1 MRLRQHQLEALEN
14 LANGKVLCG
23 SVGSGKSLTA
33 VAYWYTTICGGGL
46 IPLVPRRSHIPCYV
60 VTTAKKRNDREWD
73 LEFARVGVDRSD
85 ENGDAHVISWNEI
98 RKVENVA
105 GAFFIFDEQRA
116 SGSGKWAKTFIRIA
130 RRNRWIMLSATPG
143 DVWLDYIPLFVANG
157 FYKNRTEFIRRHVVF
172 DNFAKFPKVQRYLE
186 TGVLENYRRQILVD
200 MPVERHT
207 VRIRRSIHVK
217 HDEELYSQISK
228 TRFDPWKDEP
238 VQNAGGLCYLF
249 RRVVN
254 DDSRRYAAVLD
265 VLKRHPRVVIFY
277 NFDYEL
283 ERLRGLAKD
292 GFSISEYSGHRHD
305 PVPEGKSWVYLVQ
318 YTSGAEG
325 WNCTTSDTMVFYSL
339 NYSYRVVEQA
349 EGRIDRLNTPYSKL
363 FYYRLVSNSPI
374 DRAIQDAISRKKAFN
389 ERAFIGLKS

>member
-1 MRLRQHQLEALEN
+1 MRLRQHQLEALGN

-60 VTTAKKRNDREWD
+60 VTTAKKRNDKEWD

-98 RKVENVA
+98 YKVANVTN
-105 GAFFIFDEQRA
+105 AFFIFDEQRA
-116 SGSGKWAKTFIRIA
+116 SGSGKWARAFIRIA
-130 RRNRWIMLSATPG
+130 RRNQWIMLSATPG

-157 FYKNRTEFIRRHVVF
+157 FYKNRTDFIRRHVVF
-172 DNFAKFPKVQRYLE
+172 NNFAKFPQVERYLE
-186 TGVLENYRRQILVD
+186 TGVLERYRRQILVD

-217 HDEELYSQISK
+217 HDEELYSRISK
-228 TRFDPWKDEP
+228 TRFDPWRDEP

-254 DDSRRYAAVLD
+254 DDSRRYAAVID
-265 VLKRHPRVVIFY
+265 ILKRHPRVVIFY

-283 ERLRGLAKD
+283 ERLRGLEKD
-292 GFSISEYSGHRHD
+292 GFSVSEYNGYRHD
-305 PVPEGKSWVYLVQ
+305 PVPEGESWIYLVQ
-318 YTSGAEG
+318 YMSGAEG

-374 DRAIQDAISRKKAFN
+374 DRAIQDAISRKKVFN
-389 ERAFIGLKS
+389 ERAFIGL

>member
-33 VAYWYTTICGGGL
+33 VAYWYMTICGGGL

-73 LEFARVGVDRSD
+73 LEFARVGVDRND

-98 RKVENVA
+98 HKLENVT

-172 DNFAKFPKVQRYLE
+172 DNFAKFPKVQQYLE

-254 DDSRRYAAVLD
+254 DDSRRYTALLD

-283 ERLRGLAKD
+283 ERLQGLGED
-292 GFSISEYSGHRHD
+292 GFSVSEYNGHRHD
-305 PVPEGKSWVYLVQ
+305 PVPEGESWVYLVQ

-325 WNCTTSDTMVFYSL
+325 WNCTSSDTMVFYSL
-339 NYSYRVVEQA
+339 NYSYRVMEQA
-349 EGRIDRLNTPYSKL
+349 EGRIDRLDTPYSKL

-374 DRAIQDAISRKKAFN
+374 DRAIQDAISRKKVFN
-389 ERAFIGLKS
+389 ERAFIGL

>member
-1 MRLRQHQLEALEN
+1 MQLRQHQSEALQN

-46 IPLVPRRSHIPCYV
+46 TPLVPRRSHIPCYV
-60 VTTAKKRNDREWD
+60 VTTAKKRNDKEWD
-73 LEFARVGVDRSD
+73 LEFARVGIDRSD
-85 ENGDAHVISWNEI
+85 ENGDVHVLAWNEI
-98 RKVENVA
+98 HKVA
-105 GAFFIFDEQRA
+105 DIQSAFFVFDEQRA

-130 RRNRWIMLSATPG
+130 RRNQWIMLSATPG
-143 DVWLDYIPLFVANG
+143 DVWLDYIPLFIANG
-157 FYKNRTEFIRRHVVF
+157 FYRNRTEFLRRHVVF
-172 DNFAKFPKVQRYLE
+172 NNFAKFPQVQRYLE
-186 TGVLENYRRQILVD
+186 TGVLERYRRQILVD

-207 VRIRRSIHVK
+207 KRLKRDICVK
-217 HDEELYSQISK
+217 HDAELYAKIAK

-238 VQNAGGLCYLF
+238 VLNAGALCYLF

-283 ERLRGLAKD
+283 ERLRSLEKD
-292 GFSISEYSGHRHD
+292 GIFVSEYNGHRHD
-305 PVPEGKSWVYLVQ
+305 PVPEGESWAYLVQ

-325 WNCTTSDTMVFYSL
+325 WNCVSSDAMIFFSL
-339 NYSYRVVEQA
+339 NYSYRVMEQA

-363 FYYRLVSNSPI
+363 FYYRLVSDSPI
-374 DRAIQDAISRKKAFN
+374 DRAIRDAISRKKVFN
-389 ERAFIGLKS
+389 ERAFIGL

>member
-98 RKVENVA
+98 RKVANVT

-116 SGSGKWAKTFIRIA
+116 SGSGKWARAFIRIA

-207 VRIRRSIHVK
+207 VRVRRSIHVK
-217 HDEELYSQISK
+217 HDEELYSRISK

-277 NFDYEL
+277 SFDYEL
-283 ERLRGLAKD
+283 ERLRGLEKD
-292 GFSISEYSGHRHD
+292 GFSVSEYNGRRHD
-305 PVPEGKSWVYLVQ
+305 PVPEGESWVYLVQ

-339 NYSYRVVEQA
+339 NYSYRVMEQA

-374 DRAIQDAISRKKAFN
+374 DRAVQDAISRKKVFN
-389 ERAFIGLKS
+389 ERAFIGL

>member
-98 RKVENVA
+98 YKVENVT

-143 DVWLDYIPLFVANG
+143 DIWLDYIPLFVANG
-157 FYKNRTEFIRRHVVF
+157 FYRNRTEFIRRHVVF
-172 DNFAKFPKVQRYLE
+172 NNFAKFPQVQRYLE

-207 VRIRRSIHVK
+207 VRVRRSIHVK
-217 HDEELYSQISK
+217 HDEELYSRISK
-228 TRFDPWKDEP
+228 TRFNPWKDEP

-283 ERLRGLAKD
+283 ERLRGLEED
-292 GFSISEYSGHRHD
+292 GFSVSEYNSHRHD
-305 PVPEGKSWVYLVQ
+305 PVPEGESWVYFVQ

-339 NYSYRVVEQA
+339 NYSYRVMEQA

-374 DRAIQDAISRKKAFN
+374 DRAIQDAISRKKVFN
-389 ERAFIGLKS
+389 ERAFIGL

>member
-1 MRLRQHQLEALEN
+1 MQLRQHQSEALQN

-46 IPLVPRRSHIPCYV
+46 TPLVPRRSHIPCYV
-60 VTTAKKRNDREWD
+60 VTTAKKRNDKEWD
-73 LEFARVGVDRSD
+73 IEFARVGVDRSD
-85 ENGDAHVISWNEI
+85 ENGDVHILAWNEI
-98 RKVENVA
+98 HKVADVQS
-105 GAFFIFDEQRA
+105 AFFIFDEQRA

-130 RRNRWIMLSATPG
+130 RRNQWIMLSATPG
-143 DVWLDYIPLFVANG
+143 DVWLDYIPLFIANG
-157 FYKNRTEFIRRHVVF
+157 FYRNRTEFLHRHVVF
-172 DNFAKFPKVQRYLE
+172 NNFAKFPQVQRYLE
-186 TGVLENYRRQILVD
+186 TGVLERYRRQILVD

-207 VRIRRSIHVK
+207 KRLKRDIRVK
-217 HDEELYSQISK
+217 HDAELYSKIAK

-238 VQNAGGLCYLF
+238 VLNAGALCYLF

-254 DDSRRYAAVLD
+254 DNSRRYAAVLN

-283 ERLRGLAKD
+283 ERLRGLAED
-292 GFSISEYSGHRHD
+292 GVYVSEYNGHRHD
-305 PVPEGKSWVYLVQ
+305 PVPEGESWVYLVQ

-325 WNCTTSDTMVFYSL
+325 WNCVSSDAMIFYSL
-339 NYSYRVVEQA
+339 NYSYRVMEQA

-363 FYYRLVSNSPI
+363 FYYRLVSDSPI
-374 DRAIQDAISRKKAFN
+374 DRAIRDAISRKKVFN
-389 ERAFIGLKS
+389 ERAFIGL

>member
-1 MRLRQHQLEALEN
+1 MQLRQHQSEALQN

-60 VTTAKKRNDREWD
+60 VTTAKKRNDKEWD

-85 ENGDAHVISWNEI
+85 ENGDVHVLAWNEI
-98 RKVENVA
+98 HKVADVQS
-105 GAFFIFDEQRA
+105 AFFIFDEQRA
-116 SGSGKWAKTFIRIA
+116 SGSGKWAKTFVRIA

-143 DVWLDYIPLFVANG
+143 DVWLDYVPLFIANG
-157 FYKNRTEFIRRHVVF
+157 FYRNRTEFLRRHVVF
-172 DNFAKFPKVQRYLE
+172 NNFAKFPQVQRYLE
-186 TGVLENYRRQILVD
+186 TGVLERYRRQILVD

-207 VRIRRSIHVK
+207 KRLKRDIRVK
-217 HDEELYSQISK
+217 YDAELYSKIAK

-238 VQNAGGLCYLF
+238 VLNAGALCYLF

-283 ERLRGLAKD
+283 EWLRGLADD
-292 GFSISEYSGHRHD
+292 GIAVSEYNGHRHD
-305 PVPEGKSWVYLVQ
+305 PVPEGESWVYLVQ

-325 WNCTTSDTMVFYSL
+325 WNCVSSDAMIFYSL
-339 NYSYRVVEQA
+339 NYSYRVMEQA

-363 FYYRLVSNSPI
+363 FYYRLVSDSPI
-374 DRAIQDAISRKKAFN
+374 DRAIRDAISRKKVFN
-389 ERAFIGLKS
+389 ERAFIGL

>member
-1 MRLRQHQLEALEN
+1 MQLRQHQSEALQN

-46 IPLVPRRSHIPCYV
+46 APLAPRRSHIPCYV
-60 VTTAKKRNDREWD
+60 VTTAKKRNDKEWD
-73 LEFARVGVDRSD
+73 IEFARVGVDRSD
-85 ENGDAHVISWNEI
+85 ENGDVHVLAWNEI
-98 RKVENVA
+98 HKVADVQS
-105 GAFFIFDEQRA
+105 AFFIFDEQRA

-130 RRNRWIMLSATPG
+130 RRNQWIMLSATPG

-157 FYKNRTEFIRRHVVF
+157 FYRNRTEFLRRHVVF
-172 DNFAKFPKVQRYLE
+172 NNFAKFPQVQRYLE
-186 TGVLENYRRQILVD
+186 TGVLERYRRQILVD

-207 VRIRRSIHVK
+207 KRLKRDIRVK
-217 HDEELYSQISK
+217 HDTELYSKIAK

-238 VQNAGGLCYLF
+238 VLNAGALCYLF

-283 ERLRGLAKD
+283 ERLRGLAGD
-292 GFSISEYSGHRHD
+292 GVIVSEYNGHRHD
-305 PVPEGKSWVYLVQ
+305 PVPEGESWVYLVQ

-325 WNCTTSDTMVFYSL
+325 WNCVSSDAMIFYSL
-339 NYSYRVVEQA
+339 NYSYRVMEQA

-363 FYYRLVSNSPI
+363 FYYRLVSDSPI
-374 DRAIQDAISRKKAFN
+374 DRAIRDAISRKKVFN
-389 ERAFIGLKS
+389 ERAFIGL

>member
-98 RKVENVA
+98 HKATNVT

-116 SGSGKWAKTFIRIA
+116 SGSGKWARAFIRIA

-172 DNFAKFPKVQRYLE
+172 DNFAKFPQVQRYLE

-207 VRIRRSIHVK
+207 VRVRRSIHVK
-217 HDEELYSQISK
+217 HDEELYSRISK

-283 ERLRGLAKD
+283 ERLRGLEKD
-292 GFSISEYSGHRHD
+292 GFSVSEYNGHRHD
-305 PVPEGKSWVYLVQ
+305 PVPEGESWVYLVQ

-339 NYSYRVVEQA
+339 NYSYRVMEQA

-363 FYYRLVSNSPI
+363 FYYRLVSNSTI
-374 DRAIQDAISRKKAFN
+374 DRAIQDAISRKKVFN
-389 ERAFIGLKS
+389 ERAFIGL

>member
-98 RKVENVA
+98 HKVANVT

-116 SGSGKWAKTFIRIA
+116 SGSGKWARAFIRIA

-172 DNFAKFPKVQRYLE
+172 NNFAKFPQVERYLE
-186 TGVLENYRRQILVD
+186 TGVLERYRRQILVD

-207 VRIRRSIHVK
+207 VRVRRSIHVK
-217 HDEELYSQISK
+217 HDEELYSRISK

-283 ERLRGLAKD
+283 ECLQDLEKN
-292 GFSISEYSGHRHD
+292 GFSVSEYNGHRHD
-305 PVPEGKSWVYLVQ
+305 PVPKSESWVYLVQ

-339 NYSYRVVEQA
+339 NYSYRVMEQA

-374 DRAIQDAISRKKAFN
+374 DRAIQDAISRKKVFN
-389 ERAFIGLKS
+389 ERAFIGL

>member
-1 MRLRQHQLEALEN
+1 MRLRQHQLEALES

-60 VTTAKKRNDREWD
+60 VTTAKKRNDKEWD

-98 RKVENVA
+98 HKVANVT

-116 SGSGKWAKTFIRIA
+116 SGSGKWARAFIRIA

-172 DNFAKFPKVQRYLE
+172 NNFAKFPQVQRYLE
-186 TGVLENYRRQILVD
+186 TGVLERYRRQILVD

-207 VRIRRSIHVK
+207 VRVRRSIHVK
-217 HDEELYSQISK
+217 HDEELYSRISK

-283 ERLRGLAKD
+283 ERLRGLGRD
-292 GFSISEYSGHRHD
+292 GFSVSEYNGHRHD
-305 PVPEGKSWVYLVQ
+305 PVPEGESWVYLVQ

-339 NYSYRVVEQA
+339 NYSYRVMEQA

-374 DRAIQDAISRKKAFN
+374 DRAIQDAISRKKVFN
-389 ERAFIGLKS
+389 ERAFIGL

>member
-73 LEFARVGVDRSD
+73 LEFARVGVDRND

-98 RKVENVA
+98 HKVANVTN
-105 GAFFIFDEQRA
+105 AFFIFDEQRA
-116 SGSGKWAKTFIRIA
+116 SGSGKWARAFIRIA

-172 DNFAKFPKVQRYLE
+172 DNFAKFPQVQRYLE

-207 VRIRRSIHVK
+207 VRVRRSIHVK
-217 HDEELYSQISK
+217 HDEELYSRISK

-254 DDSRRYAAVLD
+254 DNSRRYAAVLD
-265 VLKRHPRVVIFY
+265 ILKRHPRVVVFY

-283 ERLRGLAKD
+283 ERLRGLEKD
-292 GFSISEYSGHRHD
+292 GFSVSEYNGHRHD
-305 PVPEGKSWVYLVQ
+305 PVPEGESWVYLVQ

-325 WNCTTSDTMVFYSL
+325 WNCTNSDTMVFYSL
-339 NYSYRVVEQA
+339 NYSYRVMEQA

-374 DRAIQDAISRKKAFN
+374 DRAIQDAISRKKVFN
-389 ERAFIGLKS
+389 ERAFIGL